1 MPNVAHAHGSAKL
14 VARKALIKRR
24 IKECNMVSNLIKKQ
38 QLFPKKKAL
47 NDLKDEREEVNA
59 NEKKALNL

>member
-1 MPNVAHAHGSAKL
+1 MQY
-14 VARKALIKRR
+14 R
-24 IKECNMVSNLIKKQ
+24 VSNLIKKQ

>member
-1 MPNVAHAHGSAKL
+1 M
-14 VARKALIKRR
+14 
-24 IKECNMVSNLIKKQ
+24 SNLIKKQ

-59 NEKKALNL
+59 NEKKALNWQREIGKKRLESFFRKRKKKSSFCEKE